1 VGLRRDKW
9 PSAVQLRFDVRRSPS
24 LPEAVRVRLLR
35 LAGRR
40 ITSEG
45 VLVITAGRFRS
56 QQQNRD
62 DARQR
67 LLRLLHAAAAEP
79 RVRRPTKPPRAA
91 REKRREGAAVIRESR
106 HRPCPSPSGLPAR
119 GAAYRP

>member
-1 VGLRRDKW
+1 VS
-9 PSAVQLRFDVRRSPS
+9 SAVQLRFDVRRSPS

-35 LAGRR
+35 LADRR

-67 LLRLLHAAAAEP
+67 LLRLLRAAAAEP
-79 RVRRPTKPPRAA
+79 PVRRPTKPPRAA
-91 REKRREGAAVIRESR
+91 REKRREAKRRRSTLKGLRRE
-106 HRPCPSPSGLPAR
+106 PITE
-119 GAAYRP
+119 